1 MDPKFSEAE
10 LALLTE
16 EERQGLLDEED
27 DGEGDDDA
35 AGGDAAGGDADAD
48 ADAGDTGDGDD
59 DDTGAADDAAAKTA
73 ADAAAAAA
81 AAAASPDAAGDD
93 TKSDAGA
100 VIEDDPNDRAPK
112 WIVPG
117 DLDEKLQAIDSK
129 RDEIAKKFDEGE
141 LTAEELRAQLKP
153 LDAEFRT
160 IERQQIKAEVA
171 RETALETWGDE
182 VASFIAKH
190 QQYKS
195 PVLNSML
202 DAEVKKLQVE
212 VQNPLNPKLLEK
224 AHANIAEQVKAA
236 FGIETKTTKPDPD
249 PGKKT
254 GGKAADAA
262 AKPGAKAR
270 PDLPPNLG
278 NVPAAD
284 ITDADDGGEFAHL
297 DRLAAKDS
305 VAFERELAKM
315 SPDARDRYLAQ

>member
-16 EERQGLLDEED
+16 EERQGLLDEELQD
-27 DGEGDDDA
+27 DGAGDEDGDDDA
-35 AGGDAAGGDADAD
+35 AGGDTAGGDDGADASHTD
-48 ADAGDTGDGDD
+48 EDGDD
-59 DDTGAADDAAAKTA
+59 DDDSGAADDAAAKA
-73 ADAAAAAA
+73 ATDAAAAAA
-81 AAAASPDAAGDD
+81 AAAAAKETPAA
-93 TKSDAGA
+93 TESEAQ
-100 VIEDDPNDRAPK
+100 EPEERAPR

-129 RDEIAKKFDEGE
+129 REEIAKRFDEGE

-153 LDAEFRT
+153 LDTEYRT

-171 RETALETWGDE
+171 RETALETWHDD
-182 VASFIAKH
+182 VSSFIGQH

-195 PVLNSML
+195 PVLASML
-202 DAEVKKLQVE
+202 DAEVRKLQVE
-212 VQNPLNPKLLEK
+212 AVNPLNPKLLEK

-236 FGIETKTTKPDPD
+236 FGIETPNPKPAPD

-262 AKPGAKAR
+262 AKPAAKAR

-305 VAFERELAKM
+305 VSFERELAKM